1 MNAQTRVFEPAF
13 VFSANWQM
21 AVKEGMVKVGNA
33 VCMIA
38 VVAAALL
45 ALALP
50 PVRPSLP
57 PVAHADTE
65 TSTNVQFSA
74 WQESPGRFRLCLT
87 CRTTPTNNVQM
98 AFGTD
103 IDGDGTLSLSES
115 DLIVGWDCGAW
126 FVQYGFDGER
136 IEHSGGAN
144 DMQTFACVVRLNP
157 GAATPVSAEMTVEGV
172 PVLAGVD
179 VARLYRR
186 EWNMVRLTGRGLAD
200 SAALPEV
207 RILPDPLSVIVR

>member
-1 MNAQTRVFEPAF
+1 MTLYETLKRLIAIAGIALVAAGALPAF
-13 VFSANWQM
+13 
-21 AVKEGMVKVGNA
+21 
-33 VCMIA
+33 
-38 VVAAALL
+38 
-45 ALALP
+45 ALP

-57 PVAHADTE
+57 PVAHADAE
-65 TSTNVQFSA
+65 TTTNVPFSA

-103 IDGDGTLSLSES
+103 IDGDGILSLAES
-115 DLIVGWDCGAW
+115 DLLVGWDCGAW

-136 IEHSGGAN
+136 VEHGGGEG
-144 DMQTFACVVRLNP
+144 DVQTLACVVRLNP
-157 GAATPVSAEMTVEGV
+157 GAATPVSAEVAVDGV
-172 PVLAGVD
+172 PALSGVD

-186 EWNMVRLTGRGLAD
+186 EWNTIRITGRGLAD